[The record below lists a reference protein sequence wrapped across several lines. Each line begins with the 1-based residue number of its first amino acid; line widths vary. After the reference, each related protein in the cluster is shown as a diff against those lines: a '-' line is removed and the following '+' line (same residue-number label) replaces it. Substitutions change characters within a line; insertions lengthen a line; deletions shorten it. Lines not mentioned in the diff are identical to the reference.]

1 MNACTICLLLT
12 GLLLAPA
19 PMWARVIRPA
29 SLSLVAGPVRLA
41 VSDTF
46 LITGTSGSIRQA
58 CTHPAT
64 ATMDSCR
71 LPAVLFPFGSA
82 EPKFGQAERLLTGL
96 RHCQISPTTPLAVT
110 GHTCS
115 LGTEATNLRLS
126 RLRAEQVATLLRD
139 RGYTVATVSGK
150 GATEPVSTN
159 PTKRHLNRRV
169 TLARVDQSPARPA
182 AITNHDGA

>member
-1 MNACTICLLLT
+1 MNVCTICLLLT

-19 PMWARVIRPA
+19 PLWARVIKPA

-46 LITGTSGSIRQA
+46 LITETSGSIRQA
-58 CTHPAT
+58 CAEEATNPA
-64 ATMDSCR
+64 APCP
-71 LPAVLFPFGSA
+71 LPVILFPLGSS
-82 EPKFGQAERLLTGL
+82 EPEPGEIDRMLTGL
-96 RHCQISPTTPLAVT
+96 RHCQDSPTTPLAVT

-169 TLARVDQSPARPA
+169 TLVPVDQSPARPA

>member
-1 MNACTICLLLT
+1 MNVCTICLLLT

-19 PMWARVIRPA
+19 PLWARVIRPS

-46 LITGTSGSIRQA
+46 LITGRSGSIRQA
-58 CTHPAT
+58 CAEKAT
-64 ATMDSCR
+64 NAD
-71 LPAVLFPFGSA
+71 LPCSLPVILFPLGSA
-82 EPKFGQAERLLTGL
+82 EPEPGQTEQLITGL
-96 RHCQISPTTPLAVT
+96 RHCQVSPTTPLAVT

-115 LGTEATNLRLS
+115 LGTEAANLRLS

-169 TLARVDQSPARPA
+169 TLIPVDQSPARPA

>member
-1 MNACTICLLLT
+1 MNVCAICLLLT
-12 GLLLAPA
+12 SLLLAPA
-19 PMWARVIRPA
+19 PLWARVIRPA

-46 LITGTSGSIRQA
+46 LITGRSGSIRQA
-58 CTHPAT
+58 CAEKAT
-64 ATMDSCR
+64 NAD
-71 LPAVLFPFGSA
+71 LPCSLPVILFPLGNA
-82 EPKFGQAERLLTGL
+82 EPEPGQTEQLITGL
-96 RHCQISPTTPLAVT
+96 RHCQVSPTTPLAVT

-115 LGTEATNLRLS
+115 LGTEAANLRLS

-169 TLARVDQSPARPA
+169 TLIPVDQSPARPA

>member
-1 MNACTICLLLT
+1 MNVCTICLLLT

-19 PMWARVIRPA
+19 PLWARVIRPV

-58 CTHPAT
+58 CAEEAT
-64 ATMDSCR
+64 NTDAPCP
-71 LPAVLFPFGSA
+71 LPVILFPLGSA
-82 EPKFGQAERLLTGL
+82 EPEPGQTDQLISGL
-96 RHCQISPTTPLAVT
+96 GHCQVSPTTPLAVI
-110 GHTCS
+110 GHTCK
-115 LGTEATNLRLS
+115 LGTEAVNLRLS

-169 TLARVDQSPARPA
+169 TLARVDQSPDRPT

>member
-58 CTHPAT
+58 CAEEAT
-64 ATMDSCR
+64 NAAAPCP
-71 LPAVLFPFGSA
+71 LPVILFPLGSA
-82 EPKFGQAERLLTGL
+82 EPEPGQTDRLLTGL
-96 RHCQISPTTPLAVT
+96 RHCQVSPTTPLAVT

-150 GATEPVSTN
+150 GAMDPVSTN
-159 PTKRHLNRRV
+159 STKRHLNRRV
-169 TLARVDQSPARPA
+169 TLAPVDQSPARPA

>member
-1 MNACTICLLLT
+1 MNVFAICLLLT
-12 GLLLAPA
+12 SLLLAPA
-19 PMWARVIRPA
+19 PLWARVIRPA

-46 LITGTSGSIRQA
+46 LITGRSGSIRQA
-58 CTHPAT
+58 CAEKAT
-64 ATMDSCR
+64 NAD
-71 LPAVLFPFGSA
+71 LPCSLPVILFPLGNA
-82 EPKFGQAERLLTGL
+82 EPEPGQTEQLITGL
-96 RHCQISPTTPLAVT
+96 RHCQVSPTTPLAVT

-115 LGTEATNLRLS
+115 LGTEAANLRLS
-126 RLRAEQVATLLRD
+126 RLRAEQVTALLRD

-169 TLARVDQSPARPA
+169 TLIPVDQSPARPA

>member
-1 MNACTICLLLT
+1 MNVCTICLLLT

-19 PMWARVIRPA
+19 PLWARVIRPA

-58 CTHPAT
+58 CAKDAIDADTP
-64 ATMDSCR
+64 CV
-71 LPAVLFPFGSA
+71 LPMILFPLGSA
-82 EPKFGQAERLLTGL
+82 EPELGQTDRLIFGL
-96 RHCQISPTTPLAVT
+96 RHFQVTPTTPLSVT
-110 GHTCS
+110 GHTCN

-126 RLRAEQVATLLRD
+126 RLRAERVATLLRD
-139 RGYTVATVSGK
+139 HGYTVAAVSGK

-169 TLARVDQSPARPA
+169 TLIPVDQSPARPA

>member
-19 PMWARVIRPA
+19 PLWARVIRPA

-46 LITGTSGSIRQA
+46 LITGTSGSIRLA
-58 CTHPAT
+58 CAKEAT
-64 ATMDSCR
+64 DAAAPCP
-71 LPAVLFPFGSA
+71 LPVILFPLGST
-82 EPKFGQAERLLTGL
+82 EPEPGEIDRLFTGL
-96 RHCQISPTTPLAVT
+96 RHCQVSPTTPLSVT
-110 GHTCS
+110 GHTCN

-126 RLRAEQVATLLRD
+126 RLRAERVATLLRD
-139 RGYTVATVSGK
+139 HGYTVATVSGK

-169 TLARVDQSPARPA
+169 TLVPVDQSPARPA

>member
-46 LITGTSGSIRQA
+46 LITGTSGSIRQTCA
-58 CTHPAT
+58 EEAT
-64 ATMDSCR
+64 NAAAPCV
-71 LPAVLFPFGSA
+71 LPVILFPLGSA
-82 EPKFGQAERLLTGL
+82 EPEPGQTERLLTGL
-96 RHCQISPTTPLAVT
+96 RRCQVSPTMSLTVT
-110 GHTCS
+110 GHTCN
-115 LGTEATNLRLS
+115 LGTETANLRLS

-150 GATEPVSTN
+150 GATDPASTN

>member
-1 MNACTICLLLT
+1 MNVCTICLLLT

-46 LITGTSGSIRQA
+46 LITGTSGSIRLA
-58 CTHPAT
+58 CAHPAT
-64 ATMDSCR
+64 ATMDSCPM
-71 LPAVLFPFGSA
+71 PAVLFPLGST
-82 EPKFGQAERLLTGL
+82 EPEPGQTDQLISGL
-96 RHCQISPTTPLAVT
+96 RHCQVSPTTPLAVT

-126 RLRAEQVATLLRD
+126 RKRAEQVATLLRD
-139 RGYTVATVSGK
+139 RGYTVAAVSGK
-150 GATEPVSTN
+150 GATDPVSTN

-182 AITNHDGA
+182 SITNHDGA

>member
-12 GLLLAPA
+12 GLLLAPT

-46 LITGTSGSIRQA
+46 LITETSGSIRQA
-58 CTHPAT
+58 CAEEAT
-64 ATMDSCR
+64 NTAAPCSW
-71 LPAVLFPFGSA
+71 PVILFPLGST
-82 EPKFGQAERLLTGL
+82 EPEPGEIDRLLTGL
-96 RHCQISPTTPLAVT
+96 RHCQVSPTTPLAVT

-126 RLRAEQVATLLRD
+126 RLRAEQVTALLRD

-159 PTKRHLNRRV
+159 PTKRYLNRRV
-169 TLARVDQSPARPA
+169 TLAPVDQSPARPA
-182 AITNHDGA
+182 APTNHDGA

>member
-1 MNACTICLLLT
+1 MNVCTSCLLLT

-19 PMWARVIRPA
+19 PLWARVIRPS

-46 LITGTSGSIRQA
+46 LITGRSGSIRQA
-58 CTHPAT
+58 CAEKAT
-64 ATMDSCR
+64 NAD
-71 LPAVLFPFGSA
+71 LPCSLPVILFPLGSA
-82 EPKFGQAERLLTGL
+82 EPEPGQTEQLITGL
-96 RHCQISPTTPLAVT
+96 RHCQVSPTTPLAVT

-115 LGTEATNLRLS
+115 LGTEAANLRLS

-182 AITNHDGA
+182 APTNHDGA

>member
-1 MNACTICLLLT
+1 MNVCTICLLLT

-58 CTHPAT
+58 CAEEAT
-64 ATMDSCR
+64 NAAAPC
-71 LPAVLFPFGSA
+71 PWPVILFPLGST
-82 EPKFGQAERLLTGL
+82 EPEPGQTDRLIASL
-96 RHCQISPTTPLAVT
+96 RHCTVSPTTPLSVI
-110 GHTCS
+110 GHTCN

-126 RLRAEQVATLLRD
+126 RQRAERVAALLRD

-150 GATEPVSTN
+150 GATDPVSTN
-159 PTKRHLNRRV
+159 ATEHHLNRRV
-169 TLARVDQSPARPA
+169 VLARASEQSATA
-182 AITNHDGA
+182 QE

>member
-1 MNACTICLLLT
+1 MNICTICLLLT

-19 PMWARVIRPA
+19 PLWARVIRPA

-46 LITGTSGSIRQA
+46 LITGRSGSTRQTCA
-58 CTHPAT
+58 KDAIDADTPCV
-64 ATMDSCR
+64 
-71 LPAVLFPFGSA
+71 LPVILFPLGSTDP
-82 EPKFGQAERLLTGL
+82 EPGQTDQLISGL
-96 RHCQISPTTPLAVT
+96 RHCQVSPTTPLAVT

-126 RLRAEQVATLLRD
+126 RLRAERVASLLRD

-159 PTKRHLNRRV
+159 ATEHHLNRRV
-169 TLARVDQSPARPA
+169 VLGREPEQSATA
-182 AITNHDGA
+182 QE

>member
-58 CTHPAT
+58 CAKDAIDADTP
-64 ATMDSCR
+64 CV
-71 LPAVLFPFGSA
+71 LPMILFPLGSA
-82 EPKFGQAERLLTGL
+82 EPESGETDQLLTGL
-96 RHCQISPTTPLAVT
+96 NHCQVSQTTPLSVT
-110 GHTCS
+110 GHTCN
-115 LGTEATNLRLS
+115 LGTEAANLRLS
-126 RLRAEQVATLLRD
+126 RQRAEQVATLLRD
-139 RGYTVATVSGK
+139 HGYTVATVSGK

>member
-12 GLLLAPA
+12 GLLLAPV
-19 PMWARVIRPA
+19 PMWARVIKPA

-46 LITGTSGSIRQA
+46 LITETSGSIRQA
-58 CTHPAT
+58 CAEEATNPA
-64 ATMDSCR
+64 APCP
-71 LPAVLFPFGSA
+71 LPVILFPLGSA
-82 EPKFGQAERLLTGL
+82 EPEPGQTDQLISGL
-96 RHCQISPTTPLAVT
+96 RHCQVSPTTPLAVT

-150 GATEPVSTN
+150 GATDPASTN

-182 AITNHDGA
+182 AITTHDGA

>member
-12 GLLLAPA
+12 GLLLAPT

-46 LITGTSGSIRQA
+46 LITGRSGSIRQA
-58 CTHPAT
+58 CAEKAT
-64 ATMDSCR
+64 NAD
-71 LPAVLFPFGSA
+71 LPCSLPVILFPLGSA
-82 EPKFGQAERLLTGL
+82 EPEPGQTEQLITGL
-96 RHCQISPTTPLAVT
+96 RHCQVSPTTPLAVT

-169 TLARVDQSPARPA
+169 TLIPVDQSPARPA

>member
-1 MNACTICLLLT
+1 MNVFAICLLLT
-12 GLLLAPA
+12 GMLLAPA
-19 PMWARVIRPA
+19 PLWARVIRPV
-29 SLSLVAGPVRLA
+29 SLSLVAGSVRLA

-46 LITGTSGSIRQA
+46 FITGRSGSIRLA
-58 CTHPAT
+58 CAEEAT
-64 ATMDSCR
+64 NAAAPCP
-71 LPAVLFPFGSA
+71 LPVILFPLGSTDPDPG
-82 EPKFGQAERLLTGL
+82 EIDRLLTGL
-96 RHCQISPTTPLAVT
+96 RHCQVSPTTPLAVT

-139 RGYTVATVSGK
+139 RGYTVAAVSGN
-150 GATEPVSTN
+150 GANEPVSTN

-169 TLARVDQSPARPA
+169 TLVPVDQSPARPA

>member
-19 PMWARVIRPA
+19 PLWARVIRPA

-41 VSDTF
+41 VGDNF

-58 CTHPAT
+58 CAEEAT
-64 ATMDSCR
+64 NAAAPCP
-71 LPAVLFPFGSA
+71 LPVILFPLGSA
-82 EPKFGQAERLLTGL
+82 EPESGETDQLLTGL
-96 RHCQISPTTPLAVT
+96 NHCQVSQTTPLSVT
-110 GHTCS
+110 GHTCN
-115 LGTEATNLRLS
+115 LGTEAANLRLS
-126 RLRAEQVATLLRD
+126 RQRAEQVATLLRD
-139 RGYTVATVSGK
+139 HGYTVATVSGK

>member
-1 MNACTICLLLT
+1 MNAFTICLLLT

-46 LITGTSGSIRQA
+46 LITETSGSIRQA
-58 CTHPAT
+58 CAEEAT
-64 ATMDSCR
+64 NAAAPCP
-71 LPAVLFPFGSA
+71 LPVILFPLGSA
-82 EPKFGQAERLLTGL
+82 EPDSGQTERMLTSL
-96 RHCQISPTTPLAVT
+96 RHCTVSPTTPLAVT

-169 TLARVDQSPARPA
+169 TLIPVDQSPARPA

>member
-1 MNACTICLLLT
+1 MNACTICLLLI

-19 PMWARVIRPA
+19 PMWARVIRPS

-58 CTHPAT
+58 CAKDAIDADTP
-64 ATMDSCR
+64 CV
-71 LPAVLFPFGSA
+71 LPMILFPLGSA
-82 EPKFGQAERLLTGL
+82 EPEPGQTDQLISGL
-96 RHCQISPTTPLAVT
+96 RHCQVSPTTPLAVT

-115 LGTEATNLRLS
+115 LGTKATNLRLS

-169 TLARVDQSPARPA
+169 TLVPVDQSPARPA

>member
-1 MNACTICLLLT
+1 MNAFTICLLLT

-19 PMWARVIRPA
+19 PLWARVIKPA

-46 LITGTSGSIRQA
+46 LITGRSGSIRQA
-58 CTHPAT
+58 CAEKAT
-64 ATMDSCR
+64 NAD
-71 LPAVLFPFGSA
+71 LPCSLPVILFPLGNA
-82 EPKFGQAERLLTGL
+82 EPEPGQTEQLITGL
-96 RHCQISPTTPLAVT
+96 RHCQVSPTTPLAVT

-150 GATEPVSTN
+150 GATDPVSTN
-159 PTKRHLNRRV
+159 STKRHLNRRV
-169 TLARVDQSPARPA
+169 TLARVDQSPDRPT

>member
-12 GLLLAPA
+12 GLLLAPT

-46 LITGTSGSIRQA
+46 LITGRSGSIRQA
-58 CTHPAT
+58 CAEKAT
-64 ATMDSCR
+64 NADLPCS
-71 LPAVLFPFGSA
+71 LPAVLFQLGSA
-82 EPKFGQAERLLTGL
+82 EPEPGQTDRMISGL
-96 RHCQISPTTPLAVT
+96 RHCQVSPTTPLAVT

-115 LGTEATNLRLS
+115 LGTEAANLRLS
-126 RLRAEQVATLLRD
+126 RLRAEQVAIFLRD

-150 GATEPVSTN
+150 GAMEPVSTN
-159 PTKRHLNRRV
+159 ATEHHLDRRV
-169 TLARVDQSPARPA
+169 VLAWAPEQPATA
-182 AITNHDGA
+182 QE

>member
-12 GLLLAPA
+12 GLLLAPT

-46 LITGTSGSIRQA
+46 LITGRSGSIRLA
-58 CTHPAT
+58 CAEE
-64 ATMDSCR
+64 AANADASCP
-71 LPAVLFPFGSA
+71 LPVILFPLGST
-82 EPKFGQAERLLTGL
+82 EPEPGQTDQLITGL
-96 RHCQISPTTPLAVT
+96 HHCQVSPTTPLAVT

-115 LGTEATNLRLS
+115 LGTEAANLRLS
-126 RLRAEQVATLLRD
+126 RLRAEQVTALLRD

-150 GATEPVSTN
+150 GATDPVSTN

-169 TLARVDQSPARPA
+169 TLVPVDQSPARPA

>member
-1 MNACTICLLLT
+1 MNVCTICLLLT

-29 SLSLVAGPVRLA
+29 SLSLVAGPVRLD

-46 LITGTSGSIRQA
+46 LITGRSGSTRQA
-58 CTHPAT
+58 CAKDAIDADTP
-64 ATMDSCR
+64 CV
-71 LPAVLFPFGSA
+71 LPVILFPLGSTDP
-82 EPKFGQAERLLTGL
+82 EPGQTDQLISGL
-96 RHCQISPTTPLAVT
+96 RHCQVSPTTPLAVT

-115 LGTEATNLRLS
+115 LGTEAANLRLS
-126 RLRAEQVATLLRD
+126 RQRAEQVAIFLRD
-139 RGYTVATVSGK
+139 RGYTVATGSGK

-169 TLARVDQSPARPA
+169 TLIPVDQSPARPA

>member
-12 GLLLAPA
+12 SLLLAPA
-19 PMWARVIRPA
+19 PLWARVIRPA

-58 CTHPAT
+58 CAEEAT
-64 ATMDSCR
+64 NANFPCQW
-71 LPAVLFPFGSA
+71 PVILFPLGSA
-82 EPKFGQAERLLTGL
+82 EPEPNQTERLLTGL
-96 RHCQISPTTPLAVT
+96 RRCQVSPTMSLTVT

-126 RLRAEQVATLLRD
+126 RQRAEQVATLLRD

-150 GATEPVSTN
+150 GATDPVSTN
-159 PTKRHLNRRV
+159 ATEHHLDRRV
-169 TLARVDQSPARPA
+169 VLAWAPEQPATA
-182 AITNHDGA
+182 QE

>member
-1 MNACTICLLLT
+1 MNAFTICLLLT

-19 PMWARVIRPA
+19 PLWARVIKPA

-41 VSDTF
+41 VGDTF
-46 LITGTSGSIRQA
+46 LITGTSGSIRLA
-58 CTHPAT
+58 CTKDTIDADIP
-64 ATMDSCR
+64 CV
-71 LPAVLFPFGSA
+71 LPVILFPLGST
-82 EPKFGQAERLLTGL
+82 EPEPGQTDQLIFGL
-96 RHCQISPTTPLAVT
+96 RHCQVSPTTPLSVT

-150 GATEPVSTN
+150 GATDPASTN

>member
-1 MNACTICLLLT
+1 MNVCTICLLLT
-12 GLLLAPA
+12 GLLFTPA

-46 LITGTSGSIRQA
+46 LITEASGSIRQA
-58 CTHPAT
+58 CSHPAT
-64 ATMDSCR
+64 ATIDSCP
-71 LPAVLFPFGSA
+71 LPTVLFPLGST
-82 EPKFGQAERLLTGL
+82 EPEPGEIDRLLTSL
-96 RHCQISPTTPLAVT
+96 RHCQVSPATPLAVT

-115 LGTEATNLRLS
+115 LGTEAANLRLS

-139 RGYTVATVSGK
+139 RRYTVAALSGK
-150 GATEPVSTN
+150 GATDPVSTN

-169 TLARVDQSPARPA
+169 TLVPVDQSPARPA

>member
-1 MNACTICLLLT
+1 MNAFTICLLLT

-46 LITGTSGSIRQA
+46 LITGRSGSIRQA
-58 CTHPAT
+58 CAEKAT
-64 ATMDSCR
+64 NAD
-71 LPAVLFPFGSA
+71 LPCSLPVILFPLGSA
-82 EPKFGQAERLLTGL
+82 EPDSGQTERMLTSL
-96 RHCQISPTTPLAVT
+96 RHCTVSPTTPLAVT

-115 LGTEATNLRLS
+115 LGTEAANLRLS

-150 GATEPVSTN
+150 GATDPVSTN

-169 TLARVDQSPARPA
+169 TLVPVDQSPARPA
-182 AITNHDGA
+182 APTNHDGA